1 MPHRGLVQQIQERAA
16 RKKIPFSCH
25 FDLTYHCN
33 LNCVHCYVVKEDR
46 PELNTAEVKS
56 ILDQLAAAG
65 TLYLSFS
72 GGEIFTRED
81 FFEIAEYARK
91 LHFALRLLTNG
102 TLIDEETADRIA
114 ALNPDLVSISIYS
127 ANPEIHD
134 EITSVPGS
142 FA

>member
-1 MPHRGLVQQIQERAA
+1 MQERAA

-25 FDLTYHCN
+25 FDLTYRCN
-33 LNCVHCYVVKEDR
+33 LNCVHCYLVKEDR
-46 PELNTAEVKS
+46 PEL
-56 ILDQLAAAG
+56 G

-102 TLIDEETADRIA
+102 TLIDEESADRVA
-114 ALNPDLVSISIYS
+114 ALNPDLVAISIYS
-127 ANPEIHD
+127 ATPEIHD
-134 EITSVPGS
+134 EIR
-142 FA
+142 